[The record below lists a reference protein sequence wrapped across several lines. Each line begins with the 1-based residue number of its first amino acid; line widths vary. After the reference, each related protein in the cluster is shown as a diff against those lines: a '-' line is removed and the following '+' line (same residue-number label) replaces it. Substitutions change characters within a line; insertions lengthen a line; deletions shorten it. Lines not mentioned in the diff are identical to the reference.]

1 MPKRRFPFW
10 NLFPKEAEVMSVDSS
25 VTAQFF
31 LQRILDLQGSGCTR
45 EEISRKFFSPDA
57 ETTHFRLSMLVEIVL
72 NLAPMPPGNEKG
84 GRSRAIGLGGAPP

>member
-1 MPKRRFPFW
+1 
-10 NLFPKEAEVMSVDSS
+10 MSADSS
-25 VTAQFF
+25 VTSQFF

-72 NLAPMPPGNEKG
+72 SLVHIPPGDEKG
-84 GRSRAIGLGGAPP
+84 GDSSAIRFGSAPQ